1 MSDVPI
7 DSARVDVWLWSVRLF
22 KTRSLSGEACRKG
35 QVRIAGQR
43 VKPGRQ
49 VRVGDEIVVTRGPL
63 VRTLAVKSILT
74 RRVGAKEVEI
84 YLEDRTPD
92 EAWEKAADFRR
103 RDREAGVEREDGAGR
118 PTKKERRDLDEVI
131 AESEAR
137 EAHFRKLVRAM
148 KTSLIALFLTLAAI
162 AWLPELVEAA
172 DPPKRSFT
180 ASAKS
185 VVFKVSDNLSV
196 SAEKL
201 APATDEKTG
210 AMTGLTASG
219 NVLIKTK
226 PKGAADWILVACD
239 QASYQAEG
247 DVILLKGWP
256 AVKSGMQILRATS
269 PDTFVRVER
278 ATGKWAIKG
287 PHRIDLNLGR

>member
-1 MSDVPI
+1 MSEVSP
-7 DSARVDVWLWSVRLF
+7 DSVRVDIWLWSVRLF

-35 QVRIAGQR
+35 QVRIGGQR
-43 VKPGRQ
+43 VKPARQ
-49 VRVGDEIVVTRGPL
+49 VRVGDEIVVTKGPL
-63 VRTLAVKSILT
+63 ERTVAVKMTLT
-74 RRVGAKEVEI
+74 RRVGAKEVET

-92 EAWEKAADFRR
+92 EAREKAAEIRR
-103 RDREAGVEREDGAGR
+103 RNREATLDWEEGAGR
-118 PTKKERRDLDEVI
+118 PTKKDRRDLDEVM

-148 KTSLIALFLTLAAI
+148 KTSLFLFLALLTTLVGSPPFA
-162 AWLPELVEAA
+162 EAA
-172 DPPKRSFT
+172 DPPQRSFT
-180 ASAKS
+180 PSAKS
-185 VVFKVSDNLSV
+185 VVFQVAENLSV

-226 PKGAADWILVACD
+226 PKGANDWILVACD
-239 QASYQAEG
+239 QATYQQDG
-247 DVILLKGWP
+247 DVIVLKGWP

-269 PDTFVRVER
+269 PETFVRVER